1 MRIIEQK
8 LVGKHTQETCEDG
21 IVVTDN
27 FIAVIDGSTS
37 KTKIQL
43 NSGMKNGRYCM
54 MLIANYIQHARPR
67 RLPMKFFVFIP
78 MMLLSRLH
86 TLKHVCAP
94 ASLYT
99 VRQTTKY
106 G

>member
-43 NSGMKNGRYCM
+43 NSGMKNGRYFRI
-54 MLIANYIQHARPR
+54 LRGGYP
-67 RLPMKFFVFIP
+67 
-78 MMLLSRLH
+78 
-86 TLKHVCAP
+86 
-94 ASLYT
+94 
-99 VRQTTKY
+99 
-106 G
+106 